1 MIKVALMYDFDKTLS
16 PKDMQEFS
24 FIPSL
29 GFKNPKKFWEEVNVL
44 KQENQMDSILA
55 YMYMMLKKADA
66 AHKPIRRSDFVAL
79 GKDVLLYPGVESWFE
94 RINEAG
100 KQLGIEVEHYII
112 SSGLTEMIEGTS
124 IADKFKKIYACKYYY
139 DENGVAKWPA
149 LVVNYTTKTQY
160 IFRINKQILS
170 ECNDADLNHYVP
182 QEARPVPFSRMIYVG
197 DGLTDVPCM
206 KLVKE
211 YGGHSI
217 AVYNTENMKHKKGA
231 LQLIKENR
239 VNFTAGAD
247 YSADSEMELIVKAIL
262 NKIAAQ
268 AELERLESK

>member
-217 AVYNTENMKHKKGA
+217 AVYNTENKKHKKGA

-247 YSADSEMELIVKAIL
+247 YSAGSEMELIVKAIL